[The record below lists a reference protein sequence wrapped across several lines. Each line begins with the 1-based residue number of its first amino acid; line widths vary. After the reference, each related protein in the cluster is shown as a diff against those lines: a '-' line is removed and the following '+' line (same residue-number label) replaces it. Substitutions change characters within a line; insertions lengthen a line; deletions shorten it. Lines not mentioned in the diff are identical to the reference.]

1 MTSCQHGTVEVGK
14 DAVVALQPAGFELQ
28 SVFHSGHILHRSG
41 GDIFDTE
48 EGILCQWC
56 IHIFPPIEYATLAG
70 NTAERCAIPMDRQL
84 RLVQRLGFKPST
96 VQGNADFLEVAEL
109 LLLVVVIHSKNS
121 FP

>member
-1 MTSCQHGTVEVGK
+1 MARLIQKSGYIQGGRAARYMEYIAKRDGVEV
-14 DAVVALQPAGFELQ
+14 
-28 SVFHSGHILHRSG
+28 
-41 GDIFDTE
+41 
-48 EGILCQWC
+48 

>member
-1 MTSCQHGTVEVGK
+1 M
-14 DAVVALQPAGFELQ
+14 PA
-28 SVFHSGHILHRSG
+28 SIAIL
-41 GDIFDTE
+41 DTE

-56 IHIFPPIEYATLAG
+56 IHIFPPIEYAALAG